1 VKVTRRT
8 GKAELPQPK
17 RPTTPRPL
25 PRHRPPPRPAPP
37 RSRPGLPTPDL
48 PNPGLPSG
56 DESLRSWFEE
66 EAETLQ
72 RLAHTQRM
80 KGDYVGAQA
89 LEREI
94 RVLASETAALLQA
107 GGADLSG

>member
-1 VKVTRRT
+1 MKVTRRT
-8 GKAELPQPK
+8 GKTDLPQRA
-17 RPTTPRPL
+17 RPATQRPL
-25 PRHRPPPRPAPP
+25 PRHRPPPRTTPP
-37 RSRPGLPTPDL
+37 RALPGLPTPDL
-48 PNPGLPSG
+48 PSG
-56 DESLRSWFEE
+56 AKSLRNWFEE

-94 RVLASETAALLQA
+94 RVLATETAALLQA
-107 GGADLSG
+107 SGADLPG

>member
-1 VKVTRRT
+1 MKVTRRT

-25 PRHRPPPRPAPP
+25 PRHRPPPRVAPP
-37 RSRPGLPTPDL
+37 RSHSVPTPD
-48 PNPGLPSG
+48 LPSG

-80 KGDYVGAQA
+80 KGDYVGAQS

-107 GGADLSG
+107 GGADLPG